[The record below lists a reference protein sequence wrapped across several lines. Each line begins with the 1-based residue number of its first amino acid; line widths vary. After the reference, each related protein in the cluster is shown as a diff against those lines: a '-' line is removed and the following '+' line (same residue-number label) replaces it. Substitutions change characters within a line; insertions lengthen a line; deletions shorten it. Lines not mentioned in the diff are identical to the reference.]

1 MPEASREEGLAM
13 AERLRQ
19 EISRMTVVTEVGT
32 LSLTVS
38 LGVAELRTDE
48 DESFESLI
56 ARADRAMYQAKAAG
70 RDTVRG

>member
-1 MPEASREEGLAM
+1 MPEAGREEGLAM

-19 EISRMTVVTEVGT
+19 EISRMTVVTAGGT

-38 LGVAELRTDE
+38 LGVAALRPEEE
-48 DESFESLI
+48 DNLESLI
-56 ARADRAMYQAKAAG
+56 ARADRAMYMAKAAG